1 MGGAECYAL
10 KIAKAV
16 VLTGHMQRR
25 EFIAFIGGAAATR
38 PLAVRAQQP
47 KIPVVG
53 FLNAGSPGGYAVY
66 VTGFL
71 HGLNES
77 GYVEGKNV
85 TIDYQWARGQYDR
98 LQVMAADLVRRKVAV
113 IAANTPAAPVAKA
126 ATTKI
131 PIVFVSTGDPVMV
144 GLVTSFDRPGGNA
157 TGVGLLGSWNWRASV
172 WGFCTNLF
180 LEPRQIG
187 VLVNPT
193 NPAADLQL
201 RELQEAAGVIKRQI
215 NIVRAS
221 TAPDIDAAFEI
232 AAQQKAGALLVVQ
245 DPFYNSRREQ
255 LVALAARHK
264 QPVIYPL
271 REFTEIG
278 GLFSYGHNLVD
289 EYRQMGVYAGRIL
302 KGEKPADLP
311 VVQPTKF
318 EFVIN
323 LKTAKTLGLT
333 IPPSLLTT
341 ADEVIE

>member
-1 MGGAECYAL
+1 
-10 KIAKAV
+10 
-16 VLTGHMQRR
+16 MQRR
-25 EFIAFIGGAAATR
+25 EFIAFFGGAAATW
-38 PLAVRAQQP
+38 PLAARAQQP

-53 FLNAGSPGGYAVY
+53 FLNGGSPVGYAPY
-66 VTGFL
+66 VIGFL
-71 HGLNES
+71 HGLNEA

-85 TIDYQWARGQYDR
+85 TVDYQWARGNYDR

-126 ATTKI
+126 ATTEI
-131 PIVFVSTGDPVMV
+131 PIVFVSTGDPVTV
-144 GLVTSFDRPGGNA
+144 GIVASFNRPGGNV
-157 TGVGLLGSWNWRASV
+157 TGVGLLGAE
-172 WGFCTNLF
+172 
-180 LEPRQIG
+180 LETKRLALLDRLVPGTTPLG

-193 NPAADLQL
+193 NPAASLQL
-201 RELQEAAGVIKRQI
+201 RELQNAAGVIKRQI
-215 NIVRAS
+215 DIVRAS
-221 TAPDIDAAFEI
+221 TPSDIDEGFET
-232 AAQQKAGALLVVQ
+232 AAQKGAGALLVVQ

-271 REFTEIG
+271 REFAEIG
-278 GLFSYGHNLVD
+278 GLSSYGHNLVD
-289 EYRQMGVYAGRIL
+289 GYRQMGVYAGRVL
-302 KGEKPADLP
+302 KGEKPADIP
-311 VVQPTKF
+311 VVQPTNF